1 MKRGRWAAAPG
12 APFLEGKAMSFDP
25 REKRLQND
33 HKQVTALVNRS
44 EFIHVLST
52 EADPPERY
60 LIRFTCRGVENVDP
74 AGRPQYRDVHEV
86 SIYLHAEYP
95 MKQPQLK
102 WLTPIFHPNIHS
114 TGAVCIGAWWPAK
127 TLDELLLTLGEMV
140 QYKNLGPK
148 DPMNSR
154 AAAWALRNKNL
165 FPIDKRDLK
174 GESLEDRIVIR
185 MDDEPDDLGIN
196 IL

>member
-1 MKRGRWAAAPG
+1 
-12 APFLEGKAMSFDP
+12 MSFDIRDTRLRNDDKRI
-25 REKRLQND
+25 RE
-33 HKQVTALVNRS
+33 LVNRS
-44 EFIHVLST
+44 ELIHILNT
-52 EADPPERY
+52 DGDPPEKY
-60 LIRFTCRGVENVDP
+60 HIQFTCRGVEKLTP
-74 AGRPQYRDVHEV
+74 AGQPVYRSIHEV

-102 WLTPIFHPNIHS
+102 WLTPIFHPNIHT

-148 DPMNSR
+148 DPMNSK
-154 AAAWALRNKNL
+154 AAAWALRNKSL
-165 FPIDKRDLK
+165 FPVDSRPLK
-174 GESLEDRIVIR
+174 GQSLEDLIVIG
-185 MDDEPDDLGIN
+185 MDEESDDFGIN